1 MFSREAQPSATP
13 AGAAFDDTLFGDIRV
28 RESFVMAIVSTHSVE
43 LEPYQ
48 IVLRPLVT
56 EKGTHVSTRH
66 NAYAFEVHPLAT
78 KADVKRAVESLWE
91 VRVVAVRTQ
100 NRVGKPRRTKTVYEQ
115 TRPWKKA
122 IVKLHEDDRIAFF

>member
-1 MFSREAQPSATP
+1 
-13 AGAAFDDTLFGDIRV
+13 
-28 RESFVMAIVSTHSVE
+28 MAIVNTHSVK

-48 IVLRPLVT
+48 VVLRPLVT
-56 EKGTHVSTRH
+56 EKGTHVSSRH
-66 NAYAFEVHPLAT
+66 NAYTFEVHSLAS
-78 KADVKRAVESLWE
+78 KADIKRAVEALWE
-91 VRVVAVRTQ
+91 VRVIAVRTQ